1 MYRIGQPEIKRV
13 GNLLESGEIF
23 RYGKAGECDLFEADW
38 GKRLGGVQVRMTTS
52 GTASLYCALIGLK
65 VGPGDSV
72 IVPSCTYMATALAVV
87 AAGAMPII
95 AEVDESITLSPEDVE
110 QKIAPHTKAIIPVH
124 MWGLPCNMDALMDIA
139 EKRGIKVLEDACQ
152 AVGGGYKGREL
163 GSIGHAGAFSFN
175 YFKNMTSGEGGAFV
189 SADESVFRRG
199 SVAADCCSYYWNPD
213 EHRPDE
219 QFAGLNFRATEIS
232 GAILNAQLERI
243 DEMLDRMRGHKRTL
257 TKVGEDEGLTSIT
270 NNSLDCECGTHV
282 GFIFDSGKNARAFA
296 KQISELKGRAFLPI
310 DTGRHV
316 YTRWD
321 PIMRKQG
328 AHHPALDPF
337 NLPQNKA
344 LNIDYSMDMC
354 PKSLDILSR
363 AVLIGMH
370 PDNDREKI
378 DELADA
384 IRKSAHIVN
393 SPQPQPTTK

>member
-1 MYRIGQPEIKRV
+1 
-13 GNLLESGEIF
+13 
-23 RYGKAGECDLFEADW
+23 
-38 GKRLGGVQVRMTTS
+38 
-52 GTASLYCALIGLK
+52 
-65 VGPGDSV
+65 
-72 IVPSCTYMATALAVV
+72 
-87 AAGAMPII
+87 
-95 AEVDESITLSPEDVE
+95 
-110 QKIAPHTKAIIPVH
+110 
-124 MWGLPCNMDALMDIA
+124 
-139 EKRGIKVLEDACQ
+139 
-152 AVGGGYKGREL
+152 GGYKGREL

-189 SADESVFRRG
+189 SADDSVFRRG

-213 EHRPDE
+213 EHRPNE
-219 QFAGLNFRATEIS
+219 QFAGLNFRAAEIS

-257 TKVGEDEGLTSIT
+257 TKVGEDAGLTSIT

-282 GFIFDSGKNARAFA
+282 GFIFNSEKNARAFA

-344 LNIDYSMDMC
+344 LNIEYSMDMC
-354 PKSLDILSR
+354 PRSLDILSR

-384 IRKSAHIVN
+384 IRESAHVVKHQKKEIL
-393 SPQPQPTTK
+393 T